1 MNTSLV
7 TIENA
12 VPLADSRQIAE
23 KLGIE
28 HQNFFEMI
36 KDYQEEVSKDF
47 GLIRFQTD
55 KTTRDRQGRGRP
67 QSYALLTED
76 QSYVYLAYSKN
87 TEQARA
93 CKRLLV
99 KAFAEAR
106 AELSQAA
113 PALAEPA
120 NSFRYELR
128 LVVTDAKS
136 LAKAKEVMAQAE
148 QLQKSVNMTE
158 WEEQRL
164 QKDILRYVDELTER
178 FKQYPTAR
186 DLSRYILYADV
197 VTIKRM
203 LYKMV
208 KQHELTEYTNGR
220 SPRYKVN
227 FEQ

>member
-1 MNTSLV
+1 MNQSLV
-7 TIENA
+7 TIENDT
-12 VPLADSRQIAE
+12 PLADSRQIAE
-23 KLGIE
+23 RLGIE
-28 HQNFFEMI
+28 HESFFKMI
-36 KDYQEEVSKDF
+36 KQYESEVSKDF
-47 GLIRFQTD
+47 GILRFEIGEIR
-55 KTTRDRQGRGRP
+55 GRGQP
-67 QSYALLTED
+67 QKYVLLTED
-76 QSYVYLAYSKN
+76 QSYVYLAYSQN
-87 TEQARA
+87 TDQARQ

-128 LVVTDAKS
+128 LIVTDAKS

-227 FEQ
+227 FDQ

>member
-1 MNTSLV
+1 MQLNQSLV
-7 TIENA
+7 TIENDT
-12 VPLADSRQIAE
+12 PLADSRQIAE
-23 KLGIE
+23 RLGIE
-28 HQNFFEMI
+28 HESFFKMI
-36 KDYQEEVSKDF
+36 KQYESEVSKDF
-47 GLIRFQTD
+47 GILRFEIGEIR
-55 KTTRDRQGRGRP
+55 GRGQP
-67 QSYALLTED
+67 QKYVLLTED
-76 QSYVYLAYSKN
+76 QSYVYLAYSQN
-87 TEQARA
+87 TDQARQ

-128 LVVTDAKS
+128 LIVTDAKS

-227 FEQ
+227 FDQ